1 MNMVWKYSV
10 YSIFR
15 KQKNRLQ
22 EKANRERNKEYFQK
36 LEKHNALLELQTK
49 TPLKEIKKF
58 KQYNCS
64 NANVTLRT
72 RNRMES
78 LICIFNKASD

>member
-36 LEKHNALLELQTK
+36 LEKHNALLVLQTK

-58 KQYNCS
+58 KQLFKCKCNS
-64 NANVTLRT
+64 
-72 RNRMES
+72 EKKEWDGK
-78 LICIFNKASD
+78 FNIYFQ

>member
-58 KQYNCS
+58 KQLFKCKCNS
-64 NANVTLRT
+64 
-72 RNRMES
+72 E
-78 LICIFNKASD
+78 NKE